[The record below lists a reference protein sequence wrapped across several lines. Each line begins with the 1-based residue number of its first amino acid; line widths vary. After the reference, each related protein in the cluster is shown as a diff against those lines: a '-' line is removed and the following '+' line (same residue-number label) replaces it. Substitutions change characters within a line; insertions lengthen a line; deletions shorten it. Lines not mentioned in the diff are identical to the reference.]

1 MPPSREALFA
11 RPIKEIA
18 RICGVSLRTVR
29 RWRDGTRRP
38 PDTALMLLSRDL
50 GYLDPHWRGWT
61 IRGEHIVSPEHWR
74 VSRNDALSVP
84 LLHQQISVLKAENRR
99 LQEALEP
106 SLDDQPLPATWEL
119 EVG

>member
-1 MPPSREALFA
+1 
-11 RPIKEIA
+11 
-18 RICGVSLRTVR
+18 
-29 RWRDGTRRP
+29 
-38 PDTALMLLSRDL
+38 MLLSRDL